1 VGIAEPGMTK
11 AKAAEIREVETLA
24 AAKIVGVNDVTFL
37 RVPDGMVENTMA
49 LRKRLVREIRRF
61 KPEVILA
68 MDPTMM
74 FTPMGGINHPDHRAV
89 GEATMDAIR
98 SSR

>member
-1 VGIAEPGMTK
+1 
-11 AKAAEIREVETLA
+11 
-24 AAKIVGVNDVTFL
+24 
-37 RVPDGMVENTMA
+37 MVDCLE

-74 FTPMGGINHPDHRAV
+74 FTPMGGINHPDHRAIV
-89 GEATMDAIR
+89 ATMDAIFPACGR
-98 SSR
+98 PNLFQELEEGYLCP